1 MARATGLLENVEGH
15 LGDLTVYKRGEKTFV
30 RPTHIHQPRRLS
42 RKQLLLR
49 ERQSHNN
56 VLWRALRATGR
67 VYFDGDKAPYYRFM
81 SVNTC
86 SPVPYLKKD
95 QLYSG
100 NALLLPDMVVSDGPL
115 APTSYQLGEVDG
127 QPALLTDLSKAK
139 ASRMTLLLYVLQQKV
154 YTFQNGTDMFKLS
167 IKVEPLAAD
176 DFVRVPSTLTSPY
189 KDVHGTLA
197 LVGDRYGDPMLG
209 FGLVRVEKGV
219 ASHQRV
225 VTRCTY
231 YERYTTE
238 EALLA
243 AAKSYGGL
251 TGE

>member
-1 MARATGLLENVEGH
+1 MEGH
-15 LGDLTVYKRGEKTFV
+15 VGGLTVYKRDGKSYV
-30 RPTHIHQPRRLS
+30 RQTQIHQPRRLS
-42 RKQLLLR
+42 RKQLMLR

-56 VLWRALRATGR
+56 ALWRALRATGR

-86 SPVPYLKKD
+86 SPVPYLEK
-95 QLYSG
+95 G
-100 NALLLPDMVVSDGPL
+100 NHYGSALLLPEMVVSDGPL
-115 APTSYQLGEVDG
+115 APISYQLGEVDG
-127 QPALLTDLSKAK
+127 QAALLTDLTRAR
-139 ASRMTLLLYVLQQKV
+139 AGRMTLLLYVLRQQV
-154 YTFQNGTDMFKLS
+154 YVFQNGTEMFQLS
-167 IKVEPLAAD
+167 IEVEPLAVE